1 MTETLSTPTPAAFL
15 GDLIQHGVLLE
26 TGERG
31 VYGKSVTFERIIAGL
46 NAIVTKAGADL
57 KAEVVTFPPVITL
70 ELLERTDYLN
80 NFPHLAGVVD
90 SFLGDER
97 EHLKLLD
104 EMNHKRDW
112 TNHMKSAGLALAPA
126 ACYSI
131 YPMVTGTLPEAGRTF
146 EVQSYCFRHE
156 PSDDPARM
164 QIFRMH
170 EFVRLGTP
178 ADVVVFRDMW
188 LDRSSKLLNSLGLD
202 VKVVPANDPFFGRGG
217 KMLASSQ
224 REQALKF
231 ELVYPIT
238 SEEKP
243 TAITSCNYH
252 HDHTGAKF
260 DIFTPDGAVAHA
272 ACVGFG
278 LERITLALFKTHG
291 LDVRQWPAEVTS
303 TLGL

>member
-15 GDLIQHGVLLE
+15 GDLIQQGVLLE

-31 VYGKSVTFERIIAGL
+31 VYGKSATFERIIDGL
-46 NAIVTKAGADL
+46 NALATKAGADL
-57 KAEVVTFPPVITL
+57 EAEVVNFPPVITL

-90 SFLGDER
+90 TFLGNER

-104 EMNHKRDW
+104 EMNNKGDW
-112 TNHMKSAGLALAPA
+112 TSHMKSAGLALAPA

-131 YPMVTGTLPEAGRTF
+131 YPMAAGTLPEAGRTF

-178 ADVVVFRDMW
+178 ADVVAFRDMW
-188 LDRSSKLLNSLGLD
+188 LDRSTKMLNAIGLD
-202 VKVVPANDPFFGRGG
+202 VKAVPANDPFFGRGG

-278 LERITLALFKTHG
+278 LERIALALFKTHG
-291 LDVRQWPAEVTS
+291 LDVSQWPVEVTR